1 MEFNRCSRCGSFY
14 VSNGNVCPRCSKK
27 DGVEFSTFKEYVA
40 ENGFGQSLDTI
51 SGETG
56 ITVKNLNRY
65 LGYEEIQNLQKEFK
79 ENGKTILQEG

>member
-27 DGVEFSTFKEYVA
+27 DGVEFSTFKQYVT
-40 ENGFGQSLDTI
+40 ENGFEQSLDTI

-79 ENGKTILQEG
+79 ENGKTIL

>member
-1 MEFNRCSRCGSFY
+1 MNFNRCSRCGSFY

-27 DGVEFSTFKEYVA
+27 DGLEFSTFKQYVV

-65 LGYEEIQNLQKEFK
+65 LEYDEILDLQKDFN
-79 ENGKTILQEG
+79 ENGKTML

>member
-27 DGVEFSTFKEYVA
+27 DGVEFSTFKEYVT

-79 ENGKTILQEG
+79 ENGKTIL